1 MVMVSLLLLCGQR
14 NCSLISSRNIIKNRD
29 LVLLDSN
36 RNLALRTCL
45 VLHSAINVSFM
56 RGAHL
61 GKINYDWWIPKALGY
76 PPVIVYF
83 TQMCSSHK

>member
-29 LVLLDSN
+29 LVILDSK

-45 VLHSAINVSFM
+45 VLHSANNVSFM
-56 RGAHL
+56 RGSHL
-61 GKINYDWWIPKALGY
+61 GKIYYDWWIPKALD
-76 PPVIVYF
+76 
-83 TQMCSSHK
+83 M